1 MFQEVF
7 QDIEEHHMAIF
18 GRADKLLDPAEGK
31 AEGEGRGRGGGGEEE
46 GRRRGGEG
54 RGRRR
59 GEVRLNGNITAVS
72 KSK

>member
-1 MFQEVF
+1 MFHEVF

-31 AEGEGRGRGGGGEEE
+31 AGGEGRGGGG
-46 GRRRGGEG
+46 GGEG
-54 RGRRR
+54 EKEGR